1 MTVAFSTRGP
11 HRWVGSLAGDPCTA
25 EFQDRSRVPSRDLSF
40 HGHGTIFLNQSM
52 YPVSF
57 ACEGVNSSKFGTH
70 YSEIFKSLA
79 VQAFAFDVFTRGRP
93 SLSQSVS
100 PQILTLSIMVPPT
113 LDIHQHPAL
122 VESTSGDS
130 ESYSSDPDSPPP
142 ASPPSIVLTSFSHGC
157 KPDLRLITSAYSPPS
172 PGSKS
177 SSPSISSEPPTPATQ
192 SGCSTES
199 ELLTPLSSQQ
209 DISPVFTSSASFT
222 VPLYSH
228 SASPHSSALPQSFRQ
243 SPVQPGSTPVTPT
256 TLSPKRLCPEPS
268 FRFPSVAP
276 AVAPISRSRPGSTHP
291 DPTSGSNLAPRV
303 KISHPYARLYAKNS
317 KEAGAAK
324 RRRMWNHALEK
335 SFFTPQEL

>member
-1 MTVAFSTRGP
+1 
-11 HRWVGSLAGDPCTA
+11 
-25 EFQDRSRVPSRDLSF
+25 
-40 HGHGTIFLNQSM
+40 
-52 YPVSF
+52 
-57 ACEGVNSSKFGTH
+57 
-70 YSEIFKSLA
+70 
-79 VQAFAFDVFTRGRP
+79 
-93 SLSQSVS
+93 
-100 PQILTLSIMVPPT
+100 MVPPT

-335 SFFTPQEL
+335 SFFTPQELSTMGAPQRRTIYTASLEAHVDRLHKQLEECQLFPVMPQQLEPYRGLNSKTAKSMVAGLQKDMSDMKLKALELERSVRGIE